1 MNPRRAAASPGSTG
15 GAATDDELT
24 RIWEEAKKHLRGRIA
39 DAAFQFWFDRTV
51 PLGLDDGAFVIGV
64 PNDFAREWIEKRLVG
79 QVAEALEQVL
89 GGAVEVKIVVDAR
102 AAALP
107 DRPAAEP
114 TAEPP
119 VETAPPKGKRGDRR
133 RKPRTTRAVGDLNP
147 RYVFDRFVTGPNN
160 EYATAVARSVAESP
174 ASAYNPVFIYADTGL
189 GKTHLTQALA
199 HAALEQH
206 PDLQVRYVTCERF
219 TDDFINAVTD
229 KGRIEGFKQTYR
241 DNDVLIVDDVQF
253 LAEKQQTQVEFF
265 HTFNALYEAGK
276 QIVITSDR
284 PPRELEVLEERL
296 RSRFGQGVVVDISR
310 PDLETRIAILR
321 KQVKW
326 EGFEIAEPEAL
337 EWIAQKVT
345 TNIRE
350 ALRSPDASRQLR
362 LHPWGRRHRRDHQGG
377 AQGYRP
383 QGLPASGHHRDG
395 PERGGPA
402 VRSARQRPAR
412 QPAHPG
418 RRLRTPHRDVPL
430 QGSSRRPRS
439 RRSAP
444 GSAAGTTAPSSTR
457 STRWS
462 GNSRTATIRSCRTS
476 WPSSAPASRPP
487 TEISPQPLW
496 TTPSS
501 PADDPHG
508 SVEIGYASLTIDA
521 AAGRSATFC
530 THRPHHCAEAPALI
544 VQRQDHLSTSST
556 GTVMT
561 ARSIY
566 FSFFS

>member
-1 MNPRRAAASPGSTG
+1 M
-15 GAATDDELT
+15 
-24 RIWEEAKKHLRGRIA
+24 
-39 DAAFQFWFDRTV
+39 
-51 PLGLDDGAFVIGV
+51 
-64 PNDFAREWIEKRLVG
+64 
-79 QVAEALEQVL
+79 
-89 GGAVEVKIVVDAR
+89 DAR

-107 DRPAAEP
+107 VRPAAEP
-114 TAEPP
+114 APEPP
-119 VETAPPKGKRGDRR
+119 VEQTPPKAKRGDRR
-133 RKPRTTRAVGDLNP
+133 RRPRAPRSAGDLNP

-189 GKTHLTQALA
+189 GKTHLTQAIA

-206 PDLQVRYVTCERF
+206 PELQVRYVTCERF

-241 DNDVLIVDDVQF
+241 DNDVLIIDDVQF

-350 ALRSPDASRQLR
+350 LYGALTRAVSFASIRGVDVTVEATKEALKDIVPRAYQHPVTIEMVQNEVARQFGLHVNDLRGNRRTQDVAYARHIAMYLSRDLTEASLPQIGSKFGGRHHSTVIHAVDKVERQLKDGHDPQLQDLVALIGAR
-362 LHPWGRRHRRDHQGG
+362 LK
-377 AQGYRP
+377 
-383 QGLPASGHHRDG
+383 
-395 PERGGPA
+395 
-402 VRSARQRPAR
+402 
-412 QPAHPG
+412 
-418 RRLRTPHRDVPL
+418 TPH
-430 QGSSRRPRS
+430 
-439 RRSAP
+439 
-444 GSAAGTTAPSSTR
+444 
-457 STRWS
+457 
-462 GNSRTATIRSCRTS
+462 
-476 WPSSAPASRPP
+476 
-487 TEISPQPLW
+487 
-496 TTPSS
+496 
-501 PADDPHG
+501 
-508 SVEIGYASLTIDA
+508 
-521 AAGRSATFC
+521 
-530 THRPHHCAEAPALI
+530 
-544 VQRQDHLSTSST
+544 
-556 GTVMT
+556 
-561 ARSIY
+561 
-566 FSFFS
+566 